1 MYYANNFTFIASV
14 IVTTYYANNFTFVIK
29 LLSANEDVSIVFL
42 LVKANGSP
50 AWKEQYG
57 DAPAWKEQYGDAP
70 AWKEQYGDAPA
81 WKEQY
86 GDASVI
92 RRNTVTN

>member
-1 MYYANNFTFIASV
+1 LFPINAATFIASV
-14 IVTTYYANNFTFVIK
+14 IAKSTYYAKNFTFVIK

-57 DAPAWKEQYGDAP
+57 DA
-70 AWKEQYGDAPA
+70 
-81 WKEQY
+81 
-86 GDASVI
+86 SVI